1 MEMRWTPARL
11 RHLQGALG
19 EILGR
24 RVTDADL
31 GGMIGLPGPH
41 ADRTVRRW
49 CAGPEIPGP
58 ARAALDRLEAAA
70 PDQDGRRWIPEYV
83 MGSPPDASSGG
94 RGCAYLV
101 RLWYPR
107 FVGIEVAGSPRPDGF
122 DFICLD
128 EGAAMLI
135 RWLDP
140 PDRERDGE
148 AIAGALSRAA
158 AILEID
164 QADAGGDDGDA

>member
-1 MEMRWTPARL
+1 M
-11 RHLQGALG
+11 
-19 EILGR
+19 
-24 RVTDADL
+24 
-31 GGMIGLPGPH
+31 
-41 ADRTVRRW
+41 
-49 CAGPEIPGP
+49 
-58 ARAALDRLEAAA
+58 
-70 PDQDGRRWIPEYV
+70 
-83 MGSPPDASSGG
+83 
-94 RGCAYLV
+94 

-107 FVGIEVAGSPRPDGF
+107 FVGIKVAAGSAPDGF
-122 DFICLD
+122 DFKCLD

-164 QADAGGDDGDA
+164 QADDGVGESDQKS